1 MTLTTRRVFRVARAI
16 DADLYHFHD
25 PELIP
30 TGLALRAHGKRVI
43 YDAHED
49 LPRDLLSK
57 SYMGGSKRLVAWASE
72 RFENAA
78 ARRFSGIV
86 AATAAIGT
94 RFGRVNPNTVVVANY
109 PLVGELATVAPTPWR
124 QRPKS
129 AAYLGGVSV
138 IRGIRETVRAL
149 ERLGSDQQVTL
160 EVAGAFKEPAERA
173 AVSQLPGW
181 VYVKEHGVLD
191 RSGLASLLGCVRCG
205 LVVWHPLAHQVVAQP
220 IKLYEY
226 MAAGIPVI
234 ASDFPLWREIV
245 VGNGCG
251 LVVDPM
257 DPSAIAEALRY
268 LMTNDRVA
276 EDMGRRGQE
285 AIKDQYNWESQFTTL
300 TGLYD
305 GLLAAKRDGR

>member
-138 IRGIRETVRAL
+138 IRGIRDGRAL
-149 ERLGSDQQVTL
+149 ERLGLTSKTL
-160 EVAGAFKEPAERA
+160 EVAGAFKGWQSALPSRSCPA
-173 AVSQLPGW
+173 
-181 VYVKEHGVLD
+181 
-191 RSGLASLLGCVRCG
+191 GC
-205 LVVWHPLAHQVVAQP
+205 
-220 IKLYEY
+220 
-226 MAAGIPVI
+226 
-234 ASDFPLWREIV
+234 
-245 VGNGCG
+245 
-251 LVVDPM
+251 
-257 DPSAIAEALRY
+257 
-268 LMTNDRVA
+268 T
-276 EDMGRRGQE
+276 
-285 AIKDQYNWESQFTTL
+285 
-300 TGLYD
+300 
-305 GLLAAKRDGR
+305 